1 MSLLLVLGSPEQPQA
16 ASGTTLQATRFIYDL
31 VFRGEIRE
39 EDTSFLSP
47 SIWNLGPSILEQ
59 KITKAKLI
67 RITEVV

>member
-1 MSLLLVLGSPEQPQA
+1 MSLLLVLGSLEEPEP
-16 ASGTTLQATRFIYDL
+16 SPIVRVRFLYDL
-31 VFRGEIRE
+31 IFRGEIRE

-47 SIWNLGPSILEQ
+47 SIWNVGPSILEQ